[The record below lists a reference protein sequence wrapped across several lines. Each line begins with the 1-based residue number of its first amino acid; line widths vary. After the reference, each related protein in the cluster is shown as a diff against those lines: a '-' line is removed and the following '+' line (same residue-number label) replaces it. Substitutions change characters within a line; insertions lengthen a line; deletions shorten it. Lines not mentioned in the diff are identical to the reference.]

1 MIKPFEL
8 FVGLRYTRAKRR
20 NHFISVVSAFSI
32 LGIAIGVIALIVV
45 LSVMNGF
52 QNEVRNRILGMS
64 AHLIVY
70 EHFGGMKQWQSVV
83 DQAKTHPQVTGAAPF
98 IRGEGLLTFSQ
109 QSEGVLVR
117 GVIPELE
124 KDVSIVEEN
133 ISLGSFDS
141 LLPGSFNIVLGEE
154 LANALGVGLGDKVM
168 LITPNAEAGPMG
180 VMPRLK
186 RFTVTGT
193 FAVGMHEYDS
203 GIAYIHM
210 DDADKLYRSN
220 GEVNGVRLETVD
232 MYQAPDIGQQVS
244 ELLQGNYFIS
254 DWTYRHANFF
264 RALKTEKTMVG
275 IMLLMIIAV
284 AAFNIVSTLVMIVT
298 DKQGDIAILRTLG
311 ASPAQVMRV
320 FMIQGS
326 VNGVLG
332 TTVGAILG
340 IITALNLE
348 NIVQMLERTFNF
360 EVLPSSVY
368 YINELPSDLNWNE
381 VIVIIAS
388 SLLISILATLYPA
401 RRAAKTQPAEAL
413 RYE

>member
-1 MIKPFEL
+1 MIRPFEL

-64 AHLIVY
+64 AHLVVY
-70 EHFGGMKQWQSVV
+70 EHFGGMSDWQTIV
-83 DQAKTHPQVTGAAPF
+83 DKAKTHPRVTGAAPF
-98 IRGEGLLTFSQ
+98 IRGEGLLSFSD

-117 GVIPELE
+117 GVIPEME
-124 KDVSIVEEN
+124 REVSIVDEN
-133 ISLGSFDS
+133 IQLGSFDS
-141 LLPGSFNIVLGEE
+141 LIPGSFNIVLGEE

-168 LITPNAEAGPMG
+168 LITPNAQAGPMG

-186 RFTVTGT
+186 RFIVTGT

-210 DDADKLYRSN
+210 QDADKLYRSN
-220 GEVNGVRLETVD
+220 GQVNGVRLETVD
-232 MYQAPDIGQQVS
+232 MYQAPEIGQEVS
-244 ELLQGNYFIS
+244 AILEGNYFLS

-311 ASPAQVMRV
+311 ASPAQIMRI

-326 VNGVLG
+326 VNGILG

-340 IITALNLE
+340 VVIALNLE
-348 NIVQMLERTFNF
+348 TIVQALEKTFNF

-381 VIVIIAS
+381 VLVIVIS
-388 SLLISILATLYPA
+388 SLVISVLATLYPA